1 MFKNSYEIFF
11 YINIDAIEKYIDYEE
26 TDVYNLNYEEN
37 CIDYIREYFNEK
49 YGLTIHNDI
58 EDEDNNYFDNLFIEY
73 FEDCF
78 ETTIEI
84 TKLKYILNSKKKII
98 KFMNNLSF

>member
-1 MFKNSYEIFF
+1 M
-11 YINIDAIEKYIDYEE
+11 DAIEKYIDYEE